1 MSGNK
6 DADAQNRAFEW
17 AMKNPAEAQK
27 AAKAAGKAAD
37 AVDSAGGL
45 KVLAG
50 AAVVGAGIAA
60 LATGSILIG
69 LVGEVAR
76 EAGGAA
82 NAVFDKAKE
91 VNREHKVVEKAKAI
105 G

>member
-69 LVGEVAR
+69 LVG
-76 EAGGAA
+76 AGGAA
-82 NAVFDKAKE
+82 YAATRSDKAPPFFPYPSY
-91 VNREHKVVEKAKAI
+91 
-105 G
+105 